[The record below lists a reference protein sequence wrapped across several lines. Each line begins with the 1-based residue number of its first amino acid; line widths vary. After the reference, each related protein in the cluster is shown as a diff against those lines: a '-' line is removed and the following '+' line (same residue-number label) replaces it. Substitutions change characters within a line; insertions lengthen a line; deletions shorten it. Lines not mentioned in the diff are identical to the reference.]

1 MAKLVAKTYGDALF
15 ELALEESKVD
25 MLVEESQA
33 VLHILEENVELHK
46 LMNHPK
52 ITKEEKINVIEGIF
66 KGRVSDELTGF
77 LRIILTK
84 DRYGEIANIFEYFI
98 EKVKEYKNIGTAF
111 VTTAVELKETQKE
124 ELLAKLLKIT
134 KYEQIEMEYS
144 IDNAIIGGMII
155 RIGDR
160 VIDSSIKTRIYE
172 MSKSLMKIQV

>member
-25 MLVEESQA
+25 MLVEETQA
-33 VLHILEENVELHK
+33 VLQILEENVELRK

-66 KGRVSDELTGF
+66 KGRVSDEITGF

-84 DRYGEIANIFEYFI
+84 DRYGEIAKIFEYFI
-98 EKVKEYKNIGTAF
+98 GKVKEYKNIGTAF

-144 IDNAIIGGMII
+144 IDKAIIGGMII

-160 VIDSSIKTRIYE
+160 VIDSSIKTKIYE
-172 MSKSLMKIQV
+172 MSKTLAKIQV

>member
-25 MLVEESQA
+25 MLVEETQA

-66 KGRVSDELTGF
+66 KGRVSDEITGF

-84 DRYGEIANIFEYFI
+84 DRYGEIANIFEYFLA
-98 EKVKEYKNIGTAF
+98 KVKEYKNIGTAF
-111 VTTAVELKETQKE
+111 VTTAVELKETQKK

-134 KYEQIEMEYS
+134 KYEQINMEYS

-160 VIDSSIKTRIYE
+160 VIDSSIKTRIHE
-172 MSKSLMKIQV
+172 MSKSLSKIQV